1 MGVGEG
7 TLGNSADGMVR
18 QSRTRD
24 REMSSVRVQS
34 EGGRCMY
41 KRRGVSE
48 KLGGCMR
55 MRG

>member
-24 REMSSVRVQS
+24 REMSGVRVQS
-34 EGGRCMY
+34 KGGRCMY
-41 KRRGVSE
+41 KQRGF
-48 KLGGCMR
+48 
-55 MRG
+55 